1 MLKTPAIPAHQRP
14 QIRVTLKKQAISTL
28 RSIAIFQIPLFGLGL
43 GPKPLSFVPMR
54 TTSIAVFTAFVLLL
68 HSAAGAAVH
77 RENIDVPLNT
87 TPARRGFFFRPE
99 PGFNSAIPSERYAA
113 SREGKAH
120 LKKTAP
126 KGSSPSNRIITYRV
140 PEVMQRSNSRNT
152 ELIIDI
158 GRQKAFLLVNGAV
171 GLETP
176 VSTARS
182 GKYTPTGTFV
192 MTERIRS
199 GKISNL
205 YDVEMPFWM
214 RLNNSEFGV
223 HAGFLP
229 GYPASAGCIRLPAEA
244 AQSIF
249 NETRPGTRVRIVGNW
264 RPSLLAQPVASNPV
278 PNSPPT
284 PRREPVP
291 TRPVPVDNLGQTFS
305 RIQI

>member
-1 MLKTPAIPAHQRP
+1 
-14 QIRVTLKKQAISTL
+14 
-28 RSIAIFQIPLFGLGL
+28 
-43 GPKPLSFVPMR
+43 MR
-54 TTSIAVFTAFVLLL
+54 TTSITVSAVLVLAVCS
-68 HSAAGAAVH
+68 SAPAAIYK
-77 RENIDVPLNT
+77 ENIDVPLT
-87 TPARRGFFFRPE
+87 PIPARRGLFFRPE
-99 PGFNSAIPSERYAA
+99 PGFNSPIPSERYAA

-120 LKKTAP
+120 LKKTAQKYP
-126 KGSSPSNRIITYRV
+126 SASNRIMTYRV
-140 PEVMQRSNSRNT
+140 PEIMQRSNSRNT
-152 ELIIDI
+152 ELVIDI
-158 GRQKAFLLVNGAV
+158 GRQKAFLLVNGAI

-244 AQSIF
+244 AQAIF
-249 NETRPGTRVRIVGNW
+249 NETRSGTRVRIVGNW
-264 RPSLLAQPVASNPV
+264 RPSLLAQPAASTPAPNNPQ
-278 PNSPPT
+278 
-284 PRREPVP
+284 P
-291 TRPVPVDNLGQTFS
+291 TRQEVLQKPAMPVDSLGQTFS
-305 RIQI
+305 RVQI